1 MVILRQAVEKT
12 QGGVAPVVGTLL
24 AEKMSQYASLLA
36 SQGSLQTAISYL
48 PTNTDQA
55 STIKVL
61 FIVILIKEILI

>member
-1 MVILRQAVEKT
+1 MEKVVILRQAVEKT
-12 QGGVAPVVGTLL
+12 QCGVAPAVGTQL

-55 STIKVL
+55 STMKIRL
-61 FIVILIKEILI
+61 YFYSY